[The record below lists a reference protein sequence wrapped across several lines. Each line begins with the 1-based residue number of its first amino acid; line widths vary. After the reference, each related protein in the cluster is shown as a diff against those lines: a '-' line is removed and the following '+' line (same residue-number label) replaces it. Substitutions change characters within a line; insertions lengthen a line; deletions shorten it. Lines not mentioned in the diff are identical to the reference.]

1 MNVKNMLT
9 INYKISKPTRE
20 ARSEVKHVE
29 GAEKQFICRTKHKQN
44 RSHVVEPHDRVGS
57 EVGNLV
63 RCLSMLQRGVHL
75 YPVTGYVQSY
85 QQLEQE
91 EVGGVEIAQHHY
103 ETRGRTPDAE
113 AIFTNIPQVRIRIYT
128 HTRKSTSYLS

>member
-1 MNVKNMLT
+1 MFSFENYSQLT
-9 INYKISKPTRE
+9 NKVRRKIEHVDGDEKSLMSDAKHTQHTR
-20 ARSEVKHVE
+20 S
-29 GAEKQFICRTKHKQN
+29 I
-44 RSHVVEPHDRVGS
+44 VEPHDRVGS

-63 RCLSMLQRGVHL
+63 RCLSVLQRGVHL

-103 ETRGRTPDAE
+103 ET
-113 AIFTNIPQVRIRIYT
+113 
-128 HTRKSTSYLS
+128 